1 MPTSIDNLVSDYLE
15 DFNLS
20 NYSPENAT
28 QADDDNFDWVETIAA
43 IKRNTN
49 LDVIIGFDIVSD
61 PIHKTRKTIKIGFP
75 NNALL
80 VAKQKVEAQLYKLS
94 NESINVIYNISKS
107 LLQVRYY

>member
-1 MPTSIDNLVSDYLE
+1 MPTSIDNLVSDYLK

-49 LDVIIGFDIVSD
+49 LEVIIGLDIVSD
-61 PIHKTRKTIKIGFP
+61 PMNKTRKQIKIGLP
-75 NNALL
+75 NNSLL
-80 VAKQKVEAQLYKLS
+80 EATQKVEAQLYKLTNKS
-94 NESINVIYNISKS
+94 MNVIDNISQT